1 MITSIY
7 QGGLGNQIFQVVVGY
22 IFAKEHNDNY
32 AINPA
37 LHSGNGQ
44 GFHLNKYLNT
54 IFKNIDKTNH
64 KSSNYYKEPQFNY
77 SEIPYKEDSLLEGYF
92 QTEKYF
98 LNRKKEINQLLEF
111 ECSEEPTNECVI
123 HIRTGDYLIL
133 SNFNVVTPNYFNKAI
148 NEVIQQNSKI
158 SFKVI
163 SDNHDIAKTYLPKDL
178 FYEFVSSDELN
189 DLKTLSQCDYAIISN
204 SSFSWWGSYLGKSK
218 ITYAPNKWF
227 NNINYDVSDV
237 YREGMIKIE
246 I

>member
-7 QGGLGNQIFQVVVGY
+7 KGGLGNQIFQVVVGY
-22 IFAKEHNDNY
+22 IFAKDHNDKY

-54 IFKNIDKTNH
+54 IFKNVDKTNH

-77 SEIPYKEDSLLEGYF
+77 TEIPYNEDSLLEGYF

-98 LNRKKEINQLLEF
+98 LNRKKEINSLLDF

-133 SNFNVVTPNYFNKAI
+133 SNFNVVTTNYFEKAI
-148 NEVIQQNSKI
+148 DEVLQKNSKV

-163 SDNHDIAKTYLPKDL
+163 SDNPSIAKTYLPKDL
-178 FYEFVSSDELN
+178 FYEFVSYDELS